1 MRAMSLSRIAVAF
14 LLLPALAA
22 GRALAEPIGETTSV
36 VPSATLSDGGAPQP
50 LEIGTTLQQNDRIAT
65 NKDGAAEVE
74 FVDGTSLTIGAN
86 SEVVLDKMLFDKNKA
101 RNATLNVVRGSLRF
115 VTGSSDHSAYQIKTP
130 VATIGVRGTV
140 IDISVDK
147 GDMVFNTVEGIGVV
161 CHGGTNCRDIR
172 AGDQPIAVNR
182 TGFRIATAAQ
192 AARLSRI
199 VTGAHTNLSRR
210 IGRDPRLG
218 KGFQKGLGKGLDKK
232 GLDKKGLDKKGLDK
246 LDKKGLDRKGLDKK
260 GLDKKGLDRL
270 DKKGGLEIGL
280 DKAGLDRG
288 HKKFGEGKF
297 RNPSFKGR
305 LDRKDAPRG
314 KFRLQ
319 DLKLR

>member
-1 MRAMSLSRIAVAF
+1 MRAMSLPRFAVAF
-14 LLLPALAA
+14 LVLPMLAA
-22 GRALAEPIGETTSV
+22 GSALAEPIGETTSV
-36 VPSATLSDGGAPQP
+36 VPSATLSDGGAPHA

-65 NKDGAAEVE
+65 NTDGAAEVE
-74 FVDGTSLTIGAN
+74 FVDGTALTIGAN
-86 SEVVLDKMLFDKNKA
+86 SEVVLDKMLFDRNKA
-101 RNATLNVVRGSLRF
+101 KNATLNVVRGTLRF
-115 VTGSSDHSAYQIKTP
+115 VTGNSDHSAYQIRTP

-147 GDMVFNTVEGIGVV
+147 GDMVFNTVEGVGVV

-192 AARLSRI
+192 AARLQRI

-218 KGFQKGLGKGLDKK
+218 KGFQKGLGKGGK
-232 GLDKKGLDKKGLDK
+232 LDKKGLDK
-246 LDKKGLDRKGLDKK
+246 LDKKGGLEKGLDKG
-260 GLDKKGLDRL
+260 GLDKGE
-270 DKKGGLEIGL
+270 KKLGQ
-280 DKAGLDRG
+280 
-288 HKKFGEGKF
+288 GKF

-305 LDRKDAPRG
+305 LDRKERPRG
-314 KFRLQ
+314 KFRLE